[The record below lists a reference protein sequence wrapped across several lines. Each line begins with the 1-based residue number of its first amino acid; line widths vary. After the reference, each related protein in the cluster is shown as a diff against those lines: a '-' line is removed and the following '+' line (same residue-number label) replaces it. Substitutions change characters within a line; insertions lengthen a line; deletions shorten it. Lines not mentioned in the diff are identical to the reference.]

1 MTATRIDDAQRQ
13 LDRFS
18 ERIGDRRPRSIAKLE
33 ELVGKEAA
41 DAFLAARGHKRP
53 SVGDLAEL
61 ERLRPLPAACYPATI
76 EEHNTVG
83 SSALVPCEGNAY
95 SVPPGLIGVEVSVR
109 HRLGTAG
116 IEIMSAAG
124 VLLASHYRENPGGGY
139 VLRDP
144 AHKAALEH
152 LVLAAFTTDAP
163 CRRKA
168 NRPPGDGARAEAA
181 KLLAGFED
189 NEVVVSLAAYQSI
202 VDDMARRDTVVLP

>member
-1 MTATRIDDAQRQ
+1 MTATNLEDTQRQ
-13 LDRFS
+13 FDRFC
-18 ERIGDRRPRSIAKLE
+18 ERIADKRPRSVAKLE
-33 ELVGKEAA
+33 ELVGKDAA
-41 DAFLAARGHKRP
+41 VTFLAERGRRRP

-83 SSALVPCEGNAY
+83 QSALVPFEGNAY
-95 SVPPGLIGVEVSVR
+95 SVPPGLIGAQVTVR

-116 IEIMSAAG
+116 IEIVSAAG
-124 VLLASHYRENPGGGY
+124 VLLASHYRQTPGGGY

-168 NRPPGDGARAEAA
+168 NRPPGEQARAEAA
-181 KLLAGFED
+181 KLLVGFED
-189 NEVVVSLAAYQSI
+189 DEVVVSLAAYQSI
-202 VDDMARRDTVVLP
+202 VDDMSAQGREVQA

>member
-1 MTATRIDDAQRQ
+1 M
-13 LDRFS
+13 
-18 ERIGDRRPRSIAKLE
+18 
-33 ELVGKEAA
+33 
-41 DAFLAARGHKRP
+41 
-53 SVGDLAEL
+53 
-61 ERLRPLPAACYPATI
+61 
-76 EEHNTVG
+76 
-83 SSALVPCEGNAY
+83 
-95 SVPPGLIGVEVSVR
+95 
-109 HRLGTAG
+109 
-116 IEIMSAAG
+116 
-124 VLLASHYRENPGGGY
+124 
-139 VLRDP
+139 LRDP